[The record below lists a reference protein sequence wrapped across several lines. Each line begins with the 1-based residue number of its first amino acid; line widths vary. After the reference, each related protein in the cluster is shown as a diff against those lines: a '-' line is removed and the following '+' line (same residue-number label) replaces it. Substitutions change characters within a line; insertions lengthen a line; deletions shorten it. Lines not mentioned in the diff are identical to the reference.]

1 MFLQRF
7 IYDFANFLSGSKC
20 LQYQPF
26 CHIYGFTE
34 YLNAEKVVTDV
45 SNGCVIQDQKNSNSQ
60 RNSTL
65 HYFLFQ
71 TQLLHQDPDKGIIM
85 STQSLVLQK
94 VTREMVGDYVCRA
107 VNTEGSRES
116 NPVALKIMCEYK
128 LQNFYTFLYRFCY
141 NLLSLHIYVL
151 NIISQIFMSFIK
163 KLCNIVQMTDVP
175 RHTYTQFDLWLR
187 KKTFET
193 GTLKKVTG
201 IHKTFVQLQEY
212 GNKIFSEFRILFS
225 IIHRYN

>member
-1 MFLQRF
+1 MMFLQQF
-7 IYDFANFLSGSKC
+7 IYDIANFLSATKC

-128 LQNFYTFLYRFCY
+128 LQNFYTFCTVSVTICFRCIHLFKTLFRKYSCHSSK
-141 NLLSLHIYVL
+141 N
-151 NIISQIFMSFIK
+151 
-163 KLCNIVQMTDVP
+163 CA
-175 RHTYTQFDLWLR
+175 TQY
-187 KKTFET
+187 K
-193 GTLKKVTG
+193 
-201 IHKTFVQLQEY
+201 
-212 GNKIFSEFRILFS
+212 
-225 IIHRYN
+225 